1 MFLTT
6 YIITNIFY
14 LIYSFRS
21 ASKISC
27 LFLICILTF
36 FRLKQLISH
45 LKEDDATEVDTETVI
60 SNLEYI
66 SEVIQAIVLKTE

>member
-1 MFLTT
+1 MLLIT
-6 YIITNIFY
+6 YIITCVFY
-14 LIYSFRS
+14 LRYAF
-21 ASKISC
+21 KISC